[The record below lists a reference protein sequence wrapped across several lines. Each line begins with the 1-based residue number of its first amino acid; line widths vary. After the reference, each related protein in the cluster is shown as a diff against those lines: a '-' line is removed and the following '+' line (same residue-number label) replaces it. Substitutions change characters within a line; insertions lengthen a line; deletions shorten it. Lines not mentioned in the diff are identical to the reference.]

1 MLKGAGR
8 SIMMLIITKH
18 RQDLMS
24 RALSQGDMRSVMQNM
39 RRELLYISSTSTSR
53 EAPDL
58 IVMQQA

>member
-1 MLKGAGR
+1 
-8 SIMMLIITKH
+8 MMLIITKH

-39 RRELLYISSTSTSR
+39 RRELLYIRSTSTSR